1 MRLVPLTALVSV
13 LAPCA
18 DAPNAGL
25 TLRDANG
32 QKVQA
37 LRRLPPSSTPK
48 TAW

>member
-18 DAPNAGL
+18 DAPKAAL